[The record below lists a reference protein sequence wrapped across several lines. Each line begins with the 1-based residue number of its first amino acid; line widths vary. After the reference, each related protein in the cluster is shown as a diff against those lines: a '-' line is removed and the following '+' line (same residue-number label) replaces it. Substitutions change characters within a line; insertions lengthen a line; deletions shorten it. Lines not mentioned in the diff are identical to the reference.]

1 MLAYVK
7 YCALTIMDISCAG
20 NYKTT
25 QTLWTLWTYEV
36 QLPFSKTSCVQTHLL
51 PKSEIVEMRDL
62 TENIGVKA
70 FSTFL
75 HFEGQ
80 A

>member
-1 MLAYVK
+1 MH
-7 YCALTIMDISCAG
+7 S
-20 NYKTT
+20 
-25 QTLWTLWTYEV
+25 QLWTLVVQEITKLNRHYELSGHEV